1 MPSSAF
7 RDTIDSKERSPMNG
21 FENFTPR
28 ARQVLA
34 NANHEAQRFNHP
46 YVGTEHLLLG
56 LCSVNDGV
64 AADVL
69 DELGVT
75 LEAVRLEVE
84 RVIGHGDGSTL
95 VEGLLPYTPRTK
107 KVFQLAHAEA
117 SALHHNYIGT
127 EHLLLAMLREGE
139 GVAARVLESLGVSI
153 DAAIKAV
160 REELDVDD
168 APGGDEFPNE
178 VHDEDPDAG
187 GDGEGGDDPD
197 ELPTRRGGPAG
208 EEPRRPGATRN
219 HRTPALDAFGRDLTK
234 LARDGELDPVIGRE
248 RERER
253 VIQILCR
260 RSKNN
265 AALLGEAG
273 VGKTAVVEGL
283 AQAIAAGEVPERLRD
298 KRIVSLDLALM
309 VSGTK
314 YRGQFEE
321 RIKGVMDEIKR
332 LRNVILFIDEM
343 HGIVGA
349 GNAEGAMDAANIIKP
364 ALARGELQCIGATT
378 LDEYRKYIEKDAAL
392 DRRFQTVRV
401 EEPTVDETAEIL
413 QGIAPKY
420 EAFHHV
426 RYSPEALR
434 AAAALTARYQPG
446 RYLPDKAIDA
456 IDETGARV
464 RIRTVVRPPEIK
476 SLEADIAAV
485 AARKN
490 EAIDKEDFN
499 SAALFRDE
507 ELAKQK
513 KLSSLLEDWRKA
525 TEESMAEIT
534 ADDIAETLSRTTGVP
549 IKKANDDEVARLL
562 TLEDDLAKSVI
573 GQDEAIATVSRA
585 LRRARADLKDP
596 RRPIGSF
603 IFLGPTGVG
612 KTLFA
617 KALAERVFGDPKAL
631 VQLDMSEYME
641 KHTASRLVGAPPG
654 YVGFEEGGQLTERVR
669 RRPYSVV
676 LFDEIEKAAPDVMNI
691 LLQILEDGRL
701 TDSQGRV
708 VDFRNTVIILTSNLG
723 TGTSRGIGALGFGD
737 AESSSERDRAAER
750 ERILGAAKKVFR
762 PELLNRFDDIVVF
775 RSLDRGDV
783 VKILDVEMS
792 AIRKRLEAKHIAL
805 ELAPA
810 AVDFLLDKGYD
821 KAMGARPLRRAVER
835 YVEDPVAEELLRGKF
850 QPPCHVRAE
859 PAADAKSLVFVAEP
873 APDNAVSERT
883 DNAVS
888 ETTVEP

>member
-1 MPSSAF
+1 
-7 RDTIDSKERSPMNG
+7 MNG

-28 ARQVLA
+28 ARLVLS

-46 YVGTEHLLLG
+46 YIGTEHLLLG
-56 LCSVNDGV
+56 LCSVNDGI
-64 AADVL
+64 AAAVL
-69 DELGVT
+69 DDLGIT
-75 LEAVRLEVE
+75 LQAVRLEVE
-84 RVIGHGDGSTL
+84 RVIGHGDGSTV
-95 VEGLLPYTPRTK
+95 VEGLLPYTPRAK

-117 SALHHNYIGT
+117 NALRHNYIGT

-153 DAAIKAV
+153 EAAIRAV
-160 REELDVDD
+160 REELDDGDD
-168 APGGDEFPNE
+168 DGAPFSDHDEQPPE
-178 VHDEDPDAG
+178 VHDEEPAEYDAG
-187 GDGEGGDDPD
+187 EPREGSGEGSGGEPDSGD
-197 ELPTRRGGPAG
+197 LPTRRGGPRAEG
-208 EEPRRPGATRN
+208 RPGTTRN

-234 LARDGELDPVIGRE
+234 LARNGELDPVIGRE

-260 RSKNN
+260 RTKNN

-283 AQAIAAGEVPERLRD
+283 AQAIASGDVPERLRD

-401 EEPTVDETAEIL
+401 EEPTVSETAEIL
-413 QGIAPKY
+413 RGIAPKY

-426 RYSPEALR
+426 RYAPEALE
-434 AAAALTARYQPG
+434 AAARLTARYQPG

-464 RIRTVVRPPEIK
+464 RIRTVVRPPEVK
-476 SLEADIAAV
+476 RLESDIAATTE
-485 AARKN
+485 RKN
-490 EAIDKEDFN
+490 AAIAKEDFN
-499 SAALFRDE
+499 AAAALRDE

-513 KLSSLLEDWRKA
+513 KLSALLEKWRHD
-525 TEESMAEIT
+525 TEDSMAEVS
-534 ADDIAETLSRTTGVP
+534 ADDIAETLSKTTGVP
-549 IKKANDDEVARLL
+549 IKKANDDEVSRLL
-562 TLEDDLAKSVI
+562 TLEKDLGRSVI
-573 GQDEAIATVSRA
+573 GQEEAIATVSRA

-603 IFLGPTGVG
+603 VFLGPTGVG

-631 VQLDMSEYME
+631 IQLDMSEYME

-691 LLQILEDGRL
+691 LLQILEDGKL
-701 TDSQGRV
+701 TDSQGRI

-723 TGTSRGIGALGFGD
+723 TGSASGIGALGFGD
-737 AESSSERDRAAER
+737 TSSGSARDRAAQR
-750 ERILGAAKKVFR
+750 ERILSAAKKVFR

-775 RSLDRGDV
+775 RSLERDDV
-783 VKILDVEMS
+783 VKILDVEME
-792 AIRKRLEAKHIAL
+792 AIRKRLEAKRIAL
-805 ELAPA
+805 TLSSG

-835 YVEDPVAEELLRGKF
+835 YVEDPVAEDLLRGRF
-850 QPPCHVRAE
+850 RPPCTVVAE
-859 PAADAKSLVFVAEP
+859 ADAEARSLVFNPKAAPADDEA
-873 APDNAVSERT
+873 APDAG
-883 DNAVS
+883 A
-888 ETTVEP
+888 

>member
-1 MPSSAF
+1 
-7 RDTIDSKERSPMNG
+7 MNG

-28 ARQVLA
+28 ARLVLS
-34 NANHEAQRFNHP
+34 NANHEAQRFNHS
-46 YVGTEHLLLG
+46 YIGTEHLLLG
-56 LCSVNDGV
+56 LCSVNDGI
-64 AADVL
+64 AAAVL
-69 DELGVT
+69 DDLGVT
-75 LEAVRLEVE
+75 LQAVRLEVE
-84 RVIGHGDGSTL
+84 RVIGHGDGDTV
-95 VEGLLPYTPRTK
+95 VEGLLPYTPRAK

-117 SALHHNYIGT
+117 NALQHNYIGT

-139 GVAARVLESLGVSI
+139 GVAARVLETLGVSI
-153 DAAIKAV
+153 EAAIRAV
-160 REELDVDD
+160 REELDDD
-168 APGGDEFPNE
+168 EEDSPPLSGGDEPPAE
-178 VHDEDPDAG
+178 VHDEDPEEYDADHKRQESG
-187 GDGEGGDDPD
+187 EDSGADEPDSGD
-197 ELPTRRGGPAG
+197 LPTRRGGPNP
-208 EEPRRPGATRN
+208 EDPRRPGATRN

-234 LARDGELDPVIGRE
+234 LARNGELDPVIGRE

-260 RSKNN
+260 RTKNN

-283 AQAIAAGEVPERLRD
+283 AQAIAAGDVPERLRD

-401 EEPTVDETAEIL
+401 EEPTVAETAEIL
-413 QGIAPKY
+413 RGIAPKY

-426 RYSPEALR
+426 RYTPAALE
-434 AAAALTARYQPG
+434 AAARLTARYQPG

-464 RIRTVVRPPEIK
+464 RIRTVVRPPDVKE
-476 SLEADIAAV
+476 LEADIAAV
-485 AARKN
+485 SERKN
-490 EAIDKEDFN
+490 AAIAKEDFN
-499 SAALFRDE
+499 AAAALRDE

-513 KLSSLLEDWRKA
+513 KLSALLEQWRKSTA
-525 TEESMAEIT
+525 DTLAEIT
-534 ADDIAETLSRTTGVP
+534 ADDIAETLSKTTGVP
-549 IKKANDDEVARLL
+549 IKKANDDEVSRLL
-562 TLEDDLAKSVI
+562 SLEKDLGRSVI

-603 IFLGPTGVG
+603 VFLGPTGVG

-631 VQLDMSEYME
+631 IQLDMSEYME

-676 LFDEIEKAAPDVMNI
+676 LFDEIEKASPDVMNI
-691 LLQILEDGRL
+691 LLQILEDGKL
-701 TDSQGRV
+701 TDSQGRI

-723 TGTSRGIGALGFGD
+723 TGSASGVGALGFGD
-737 AESSSERDRAAER
+737 ASSGSARDRAAQR
-750 ERILGAAKKVFR
+750 ERILSAAKKVFR

-775 RSLDRGDV
+775 RSLERDDV
-783 VKILDVEMS
+783 VKILDVEME
-792 AIRKRLEAKHIAL
+792 AIRKRLEAKRIAL
-805 ELAPA
+805 TLSSK

-835 YVEDPVAEELLRGKF
+835 YVEDPVAEDLLRGRF
-850 QPPCHVRAE
+850 RAPCTVVAE
-859 PAADAKSLVFVAEP
+859 ADADAKALVFTADGAPADDDP
-873 APDNAVSERT
+873 APA
-883 DNAVS
+883 A
-888 ETTVEP
+888 P

>member
-1 MPSSAF
+1 
-7 RDTIDSKERSPMNG
+7 MNG

-84 RVIGHGDGSTL
+84 RVIGHGDGETV

-117 SALHHNYIGT
+117 GALHHNYIGT

-153 DAAIKAV
+153 EAAIKAV
-160 REELDVDD
+160 REELDIDDSGDMPGGSPDEVRDEDD
-168 APGGDEFPNE
+168 APSG
-178 VHDEDPDAG
+178 PDGAA
-187 GDGEGGDDPD
+187 GDDGAPD
-197 ELPTRRGGPAG
+197 PGDLPTRRGGPQS

-234 LARDGELDPVIGRE
+234 LARDGQMDPVIGRE

-260 RSKNN
+260 RTKNN

-413 QGIAPKY
+413 RGIAPKY

-426 RYSPEALR
+426 RYSQEALR

-476 SLEADIAAV
+476 TLETEIASAS
-485 AARKN
+485 ARKN
-490 EAIDKEDFN
+490 EAIEKENFN
-499 SAALFRDE
+499 DAAVFRDE

-513 KLSSLLEDWRKA
+513 KLATLLEEWRKA
-525 TEESMAEIT
+525 TEDSMPEIT

-562 TLEDDLAKSVI
+562 TLEEDLAKSVV

-691 LLQILEDGRL
+691 LLQILEDGHL

-723 TGTSRGIGALGFGD
+723 TGAGRGLGALGFGGD
-737 AESSSERDRAAER
+737 AASDSARDREAQR
-750 ERILGAAKKVFR
+750 ERILSAAKKVFR

-775 RSLDRGDV
+775 RSLERADV
-783 VKILDVEMS
+783 VKILDVEMA
-792 AIRKRLEAKHIAL
+792 AIRKRLEAKRIAL
-805 ELAPA
+805 ELSPA
-810 AVDFLLDKGYD
+810 AVDFVLDKGYD
-821 KAMGARPLRRAVER
+821 KTLGARPLRRAVER
-835 YVEDPVAEELLRGKF
+835 YIEDPVAEELLRGKF
-850 QPPCHVRAE
+850 EPPCIVRAE
-859 PAADAKSLVFVAEP
+859 PDAAGKALAFVSTP
-873 APDNAVSERT
+873 APDNAVTERT
-883 DNAVS
+883 DAAVS
-888 ETTVEP
+888 ETTVETAPQP